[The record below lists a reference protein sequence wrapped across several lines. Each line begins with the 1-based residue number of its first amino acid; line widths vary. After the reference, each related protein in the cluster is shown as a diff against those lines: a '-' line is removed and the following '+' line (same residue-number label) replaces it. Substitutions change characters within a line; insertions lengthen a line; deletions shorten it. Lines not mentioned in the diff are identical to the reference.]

1 MSFASSYVGFL
12 IPMTIMAAAQPF
24 YAVGSDS
31 MMADLIA
38 PERRTTGYS
47 ILRMANNA
55 GISVGPAI
63 GGFIVSRSYLLAG
76 LPEYLYSWLPITNAL
91 MCVFVQY
98 PVTRITRRFRPL
110 PVVAVGMLI

>member
-12 IPMTIMAAAQPF
+12 IPMTIMAAAQPV

-47 ILRMANNA
+47 ILRMADNA
-55 GISVGPAI
+55 GIAVGPAI
-63 GGFIVSRSYLLAG
+63 GLTSTLGLSILSRKRSSAS
-76 LPEYLYSWLPITNAL
+76 LPPREPSPRGASVGYAE
-91 MCVFVQY
+91 
-98 PVTRITRRFRPL
+98 PV
-110 PVVAVGMLI
+110 